1 MSYTYPMN
9 FLHSFSP
16 NPIAISVGPISI
28 YWYGIVLAL
37 AMSCALALAVKIGK
51 HKNISSET
59 IFDVVIWLIIG
70 GLIGA
75 RLYEIGLN
83 FSYYINAPVEIV
95 QIWNG
100 GLAIHGGLIGGGIAL
115 FIYIKKKKLDFWKL
129 AAILTPAVAL
139 GQAIGRW
146 GNWFNQELF
155 GVPTSKPWGIPIEA
169 LYRPEGYHKF
179 LYFHPTFLYESI
191 GCLLICLLL
200 VFLLRQHVKNQV
212 IIGSYFILYGIL
224 RFALELIKIDP
235 TPLIFDIRWPQIM
248 SIILVVT
255 GLGIITLPQ
264 FSQPKKD
271 S

>member
-1 MSYTYPMN
+1 MN

-16 NPIAISVGPISI
+16 NPIAVTFGPLSI

-59 IFDVVIWLIIG
+59 IFDLAIWLIIG

-75 RLYEIGLN
+75 RMYEIGLN
-83 FSYYINAPVEIV
+83 FSYYINAPIEIF
-95 QIWNG
+95 QLWNG
-100 GLAIHGGLIGGGIAL
+100 GLAIHGGLIGGVIAL
-115 FIYIKKKKLDFWKL
+115 IIYIKKKKLDFWKL
-129 AAILTPAVAL
+129 AAVLTPAVAL

-191 GCLLICLLL
+191 GSLVICIFLI
-200 VFLLRQHVKNQV
+200 FLLRHHIKNQ
-212 IIGSYFILYGIL
+212 IIVGSYFILYGIL
-224 RFALELIKIDP
+224 RFALEFIKIDP
-235 TPLIFDIRWPQIM
+235 TPLIFNIRWPQIM
-248 SIILVVT
+248 SIILV
-255 GLGIITLPQ
+255 IIGVSLIVSPRFSVPQ
-264 FSQPKKD
+264 KD

>member
-1 MSYTYPMN
+1 MN

-16 NPIAISVGPISI
+16 NPIAVTLGPLSI

-59 IFDVVIWLIIG
+59 IFDVAIWLIIG

-75 RLYEIGLN
+75 RMYEIGLN
-83 FSYYINAPVEIV
+83 FSYYINSPAEMF
-95 QIWNG
+95 QLWNG
-100 GLAIHGGLIGGGIAL
+100 GLAIHGGLIGGVIAL
-115 FIYIKKKKLDFWKL
+115 IIYIKKKKLDFWKF
-129 AAILTPAVAL
+129 AAVLTPAVAL

-169 LYRPEGYHKF
+169 LYRPEGYHKY

-191 GCLLICLLL
+191 GSLVICI
-200 VFLLRQHVKNQV
+200 FLLYLLRSRIKYQ
-212 IIGSYFILYGIL
+212 IIVGSYFILYGIL
-224 RFALELIKIDP
+224 RFALEFIKIDT
-235 TPLIFDIRWPQIM
+235 TPLIAGVRWPQIM
-248 SIILVVT
+248 SIILVII
-255 GLGIITLPQ
+255 GISLIVLPR
-264 FSQPKKD
+264 FSEPQKD